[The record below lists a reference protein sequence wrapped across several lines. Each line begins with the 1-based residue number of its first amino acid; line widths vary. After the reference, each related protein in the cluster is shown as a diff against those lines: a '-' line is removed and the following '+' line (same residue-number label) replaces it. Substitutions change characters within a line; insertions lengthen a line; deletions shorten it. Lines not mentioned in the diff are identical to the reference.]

1 MTLVRSNPMMN
12 AGRSAAYDAG
22 DSCSCAYFQSSQGN
36 SMMIFLGTMIV
47 VPIFLILALAVL
59 CGVLARIFP
68 VVFLLCLAGAI
79 SYNLKKT

>member
-22 DSCSCAYFQSSQGN
+22 DSCSCAYFQSFQGN

-47 VPIFLILALAVL
+47 VPIFVMLALFVL
-59 CGVLARIFP
+59 CGGLARIYL
-68 VVFLLCLAGAI
+68 VVFLITLAGLLHNKI
-79 SYNLKKT
+79 KT